1 VFDTEDATI
10 RVNGTVNFANEKLD
24 LDVRPESK
32 GLRILSLRSPLY
44 VKGTLKDP
52 DVGVQ
57 PGPLIL
63 RGGGAVALAVFAAP
77 VAALLPLVAT
87 SKGEPDNTCAT
98 VLEQMRGASKARTA
112 PLPQKTKAAATH

>member
-1 VFDTEDATI
+1 
-10 RVNGTVNFANEKLD
+10 
-24 LDVRPESK
+24 
-32 GLRILSLRSPLY
+32 LRILSLRSPLY
-44 VKGTLKDP
+44 VKGTLKNP

-63 RGGGAVALAVFAAP
+63 RGGGALALGVLAAP

-98 VLEQMRGASKARTA
+98 VLEQMRGASKARPAALPSKTA
-112 PLPQKTKAAATH
+112 STTH